1 MVKWYS
7 ECTCC
12 GAITIFFNNGTHKV
26 VHKNYIK
33 DNNID
38 LTKSVKLAN
47 SYQCENCYPIEKI
60 CEYIMKNKIEL

>member
-1 MVKWYS
+1 MF
-7 ECTCC
+7 ETLI
-12 GAITIFFNNGTHKV
+12 ANNI
-26 VHKNYIK
+26 IK